1 MMRTQGETQATI
13 NLPAPCDAGAEQ
25 WSWLR

>member
-25 WSWLR
+25 